1 MHRHPCTLL
10 IKLLKVIYISPCC
23 YHLKKKNEVT
33 QSCPTLCNLMDCSLP
48 GSSVH
53 GIFQTRVLEWVA
65 ISFSRGSSQ
74 PRDRTQA
81 STVKSLSR
89 IWLFATPW
97 TVAYQASQSMG
108 FFRQEYWSG
117 LPFPSPGDLPE
128 RHRCIEQSFEL
139 CGRGRRR
146 GWDDLGE

>member
-53 GIFQTRVLEWVA
+53 GILQAGVLEWV
-65 ISFSRGSSQ
+65 IIFYSRGCSRLDLKSLVSFALRSGFITTAPLGKLQ
-74 PRDRTQA
+74 KTHRHLKISPQEIWETFLKIRDRNRT
-81 STVKSLSR
+81 S
-89 IWLFATPW
+89 
-97 TVAYQASQSMG
+97 
-108 FFRQEYWSG
+108 
-117 LPFPSPGDLPE
+117 
-128 RHRCIEQSFEL
+128 CIK
-139 CGRGRRR
+139 
-146 GWDDLGE
+146 